1 VTRAEPNRAR
11 QRTEWLRKR
20 RAADA
25 VLPRYDLA
33 GARLTLIG
41 HAVNAVFRVDAP
53 LALPAPVGS
62 SPASPASS
70 TGARRRFVL
79 RVYQPASGGYVANH
93 DTPSILSELAWVR
106 SLRHDAGLV
115 VLDPIPAYDGA
126 LLTEVEG
133 DSLDPWRCVLS
144 AWVPGRRYSTGLTP
158 ARLERV
164 GRFMGRMHAHAAAF
178 VPPAGFTRPRWDWE
192 RLFGAASVLDPAR
205 GGLVFDAAE
214 RDVFAALARH
224 ADGVMRALGEGP
236 RVFGLI
242 HSDLHQGNYLFQG
255 GDVHAIDFDE
265 CGFGHYLFDIAVT
278 LFALRRR
285 EDYASLRAAFL
296 QGYCR
301 EHALTKRDEGYL
313 ETFLAL
319 RVVDFVNWIMSWTSP
334 DDRSWGRA
342 YLAHAGVMVR
352 AFLNGEPWGE
362 A

>member
-1 VTRAEPNRAR
+1 MAVKQRIAGR
-11 QRTEWLRKR
+11 QM
-20 RAADA
+20 ADA
-25 VLPRYDLA
+25 VLPRYGLA

-41 HAVNAVFRVDAP
+41 QAVNAVFRVDAP
-53 LALPAPVGS
+53 LSASRALSAPAYP
-62 SPASPASS
+62 PS
-70 TGARRRFVL
+70 TADTEVQRRFVL
-79 RVYQPASGGYVANH
+79 RVYQPVSGGYVANH
-93 DTPSILSELAWVR
+93 DTPSILSELSWVR

-115 VLDPIPAYDGA
+115 VPDPIPADDGA
-126 LLTEVEG
+126 LMVEAPRADG
-133 DSLDPWRCVLS
+133 LAPWRCVLS

-158 ARLERV
+158 TRLERV

-178 VPPAGFTRPRWDWE
+178 VPPAGFSRPRWDWE

-205 GGLVFDAAE
+205 SGPVFDAAG

-224 ADGVMRALGEGP
+224 ADEVMRALGEGP

-255 GDVHAIDFDE
+255 RDVHAIDFDE

-285 EDYASLRAAFL
+285 EDYAPLRAAFL
-296 QGYCR
+296 QGYRR
-301 EHALTKRDEGYL
+301 EHALTERDEGRL

-319 RVVDFVNWIMSWTSP
+319 RVVDFVNWIMSWPSP
-334 DDRSWGRA
+334 DDRPWGRA
-342 YLAHAGVMVR
+342 YLAHAVVMIR
-352 AFLNGEPWGE
+352 AFLDGEPWGE

>member
-1 VTRAEPNRAR
+1 MQ
-11 QRTEWLRKR
+11 QRTTER
-20 RAADA
+20 RVAAA
-25 VLPRYDLA
+25 ILPRYGLV

-41 HAVNAVFRVDAP
+41 QAVNAVLRVDAP
-53 LALPAPVGS
+53 LAASRALPAPPS
-62 SPASPASS
+62 LPS
-70 TGARRRFVL
+70 TPDTEAQRRFVL
-79 RVYQPASGGYVANH
+79 RVYQPTSGGYVANH

-115 VLDPIPAYDGA
+115 VPDPIQADDGA
-126 LLTEVEG
+126 LMVEAALAEG
-133 DSLDPWRCVLS
+133 LAPWRCVLS
-144 AWVPGRRYSTGLTP
+144 AWVPGRRYSAGLTP

-192 RLFGAASVLDPAR
+192 RLFGATSVLDPAR
-205 GGLVFDAAE
+205 GGLVFDTTE

-224 ADGVMRALGEGP
+224 ADDVMRALGEGP

-285 EDYASLRAAFL
+285 EDYAPLRAAFL
-296 QGYCR
+296 HGYRR
-301 EHALTKRDEGYL
+301 EHALTERDEGYL

-319 RVVDFVNWIMSWTSP
+319 RVVDFVNWIMSWPSP

-342 YLAHAGVMVR
+342 YLAHAGAMVR

-362 A
+362 S